1 MPVVVKDSP
10 GFIVNRILMPYL
22 VEAVR
27 LFDAGAGAHDLDETM
42 LDFGM
47 PMGPLRLLDEVGLD
61 VAAHVAATLARH
73 FGGLVSAPALID
85 KMIAAQML
93 GRKSGRGFYTYA
105 HDKPNHDLEVMRTV
119 HRHTHFTHDELAERM
134 SLLMVNEAA
143 RCVEE
148 RVAQMPADIDL
159 AMVLGTGFAPFRGG
173 PLRYADALGIAS
185 VVSALERL
193 AALDT
198 RFVPCAVLQRMA
210 EEHDVFYPMNTA
222 PRPAEASPL
231 HPAKGETL

>member
-1 MPVVVKDSP
+1 MP
-10 GFIVNRILMPYL
+10 
-22 VEAVR
+22 EQ
-27 LFDAGAGAHDLDETM
+27 AHDLDEAM

-61 VAAHVAATLARH
+61 VAAHVVTTLAKH
-73 FGGLVSAPALID
+73 FGGLVTAPALID
-85 KMIAAQML
+85 KMISARML
-93 GRKSGRGFYTYA
+93 GKKTGRGFYDYA
-105 HDKPNHDLEVMRTV
+105 HDKPNHELEVMRTV
-119 HRHTHFTHDELAERM
+119 HHHAHFTHDKLAERM

-148 RVAQMPADIDL
+148 RVAQTPADIDL

-185 VVSALERL
+185 IVSSLNRL

-198 RFVPCAVLQRMA
+198 RFVPCAVLKQMA
-210 EEHDVFYPMNTA
+210 EDHSVFYPM
-222 PRPAEASPL
+222 RPAESNSPRVG
-231 HPAKGETL
+231 KGENL